1 MATKNLEYIK
11 KELPKSLQKLGLTLV
26 LIGLAIGIFL
36 FLLDPQRATFSY
48 LLTFMFVMSIG
59 IGALFLVALEYIA
72 GADWSTP
79 IRRIVEFFAG
89 AIPLLLVLVIPLLLN
104 MKELFLWTD
113 TELLR
118 ADYIMSGK
126 EAYLNVPFFI
136 IRVAVVLG
144 LWTLFYFLLT
154 RNSRKQDSTKDQ
166 SLTTKNIKISAI
178 FIPIFAITVTIAAVD
193 WLMTLEPLWFS
204 TIFGVYFFS
213 GSVVVT
219 LCVVTLAVVLLREH
233 GYLHPK
239 MIDDHYYSL
248 GALIFAFVN
257 FWAYIAFSQY
267 LLIWYANLPEE
278 TFWFI
283 NRWKGGW
290 VFVSLFLIFTHFVVP
305 YAVLLS
311 QPAKTNAKKLKF
323 ISIWLIFAHV
333 VDLYWLIMPQ
343 FKTTN
348 HAFYLY
354 LMEFGFPIAAVGFF
368 ILLIYYKS
376 QKNNM
381 VPIGDPKLDRGLN
394 FRL

>member
-136 IRVAVVLG
+136 IRVAVVLV

>member
-1 MATKNLEYIK
+1 M
-11 KELPKSLQKLGLTLV
+11 
-26 LIGLAIGIFL
+26 
-36 FLLDPQRATFSY
+36 LDPQRATFSY